1 MRRRPSREAHPARRV
16 GGRSSAVV
24 IVAGTLALA
33 ACTSASTAHPGGAA
47 AEPTSDAPAGLAD
60 FYAQRLDWSA
70 CGEAAECARLD
81 VPLDYDDPA
90 AERITLAVKRVTA
103 EDTGARIGS
112 LVLNFGGP
120 GAPGVDFVEMFADQI
135 LSPGLARSYD
145 VVSFDPRGV
154 GASTPVDCVDDAGV
168 DVIRSSDYDRST
180 ESGLAAYTA
189 AARAFAE
196 ACAQHT
202 GPLLGEVDTVSAAR
216 DLDVLRAVLG
226 DQKLTYFGYS
236 YGTFLGATYAQHFPE
251 RTGRLVLDGA
261 LDPSLSYPEVAE
273 ANAAG
278 LERAVRGYAEAC
290 LTAPDC
296 PLSGTVDEAVG
307 QIQVMLDTAEA
318 SPLPTDDGRLL
329 TRKLATTGVILALYD
344 QQLWPMLN
352 NALRLAIEKNDGSE
366 LISLADAGA
375 QRQGDDGSYP
385 NNFVE
390 VQMAINCLDFPM
402 DFTAAE
408 VAAEAARLLRV
419 SPTFGEYLGYGE
431 TICQVWPHQAQRER
445 QPLTAPGAA
454 PILVVGTTGDPAT
467 PYAWSQ
473 ALADQLQSGHLL
485 TWKGVGHTAYGRSND
500 CIRDAVDT
508 YLLDGALPEEGTTC

>member
-120 GAPGVDFVEMFADQI
+120 GAPGVDFVVMFADQI

-216 DLDVLRAVLG
+216 ELDVLRAVLG

-236 YGTFLGATYAQHFPE
+236 YGTFLGATY
-251 RTGRLVLDGA
+251 
-261 LDPSLSYPEVAE
+261 
-273 ANAAG
+273 
-278 LERAVRGYAEAC
+278 
-290 LTAPDC
+290 
-296 PLSGTVDEAVG
+296 G

-385 NNFVE
+385 NNLVE